1 MGAVGLGDGK
11 KSIGRVAAGVPR
23 PRGGPPVAPA
33 PRAIPARAPGQRL
46 ARVGRELRPVDVAPY
61 PISRGREAG
70 LGSPLPRADAGP
82 REEEIAIPAR
92 DASDVPATVAL
103 LTLLEGGTTHT
114 RDAPDGASSDIGAL
128 GAPSDVP
135 IFTKRPGAILLIAP
149 RPQEARLGLL
159 VGDGPLKPRA
169 PRPNARGPRFA
180 MVRKPAPSGC
190 TLRAEP

>member
-114 RDAPDGASSDIGAL
+114 RDAPDGAVGDVGPLEPSLHGAL
-128 GAPSDVP
+128 LAETSR
-135 IFTKRPGAILLIAP
+135 IILVSA
-149 RPQEARLGLL
+149 
-159 VGDGPLKPRA
+159 
-169 PRPNARGPRFA
+169 
-180 MVRKPAPSGC
+180 PAP
-190 TLRAEP
+190 